1 MRFNTPLNGIV
12 LERQKIK
19 TPFGVFIFQ
28 IFLCVTS
35 LSVVR
40 LIQTN
45 SLPSRRFLVTRM
57 VAQVDEQSKSE
68 HECGIFCIVG
78 DIERVGIRYLEELFV

>member
-45 SLPSRRFLVTRM
+45 SLPSRRFLVTGM
-57 VAQVDEQSKSE
+57 VAQVDEQSECKHKSRVL
-68 HECGIFCIVG
+68 GIVG